1 MRTRAAFLTAV
12 LLFAGPALAE
22 TAPPPAAADPAPV
35 AATTYKEKDV
45 LAAADDAFGKGA
57 EGMADLVKKIFA
69 DLGEPNGYIVGRDA
83 GGAFVFGLTYGS
95 GTLHHKV
102 EGNLPVFWTGP
113 SVGFDVGADGS
124 KNFTLVYNLNDTAD
138 LFKRYA
144 AVAGKAY
151 FVGGLSAQYLQH
163 DNVILVPVRLGV
175 GWRLG
180 LNAGWMKY
188 TRESTIV
195 PF

>member
-1 MRTRAAFLTAV
+1 MRTLALLGLLLAA
-12 LLFAGPALAE
+12 PALAE
-22 TAPPPAAADPAPV
+22 SAPPPPAAEPAPV
-35 AATTYKEKDV
+35 ATPTYKEKDV
-45 LAAADDAFGKGA
+45 LAAADEAFGKGA
-57 EGMADLVKKIFA
+57 EGMAEMVKKIFA

-95 GTLHHKV
+95 GTLHHKI
-102 EGNLPVFWTGP
+102 EGNMPVFWTGP

-124 KNFTLVYNLNDTAD
+124 KNFTLVYNLNDTAE
-138 LFKRYA
+138 LFRRYA

-188 TRESTIV
+188 TRASTIV

>member
-1 MRTRAAFLTAV
+1 MRIRAAAFLGA
-12 LLFAGPALAE
+12 LLLAAPVIAE
-22 TAPPPAAADPAPV
+22 TAPQPPAAEPAPV
-35 AATTYKEKDV
+35 ASTTYQEKDV

-57 EGMADLVKKIFA
+57 EGLAELVKKIFA

-102 EGNLPVFWTGP
+102 EGNMPVFWTGP

-163 DNVILVPVRLGV
+163 DKVILVPVRLGV

-188 TRESTIV
+188 TRESTVV